1 MTFSCFLQNSCVDIG
16 HVMINEDVYRGSRI
30 IWWFQIMLSLF
41 SRNSWISWKFSLH
54 IVYIFKMA
62 WSFWT
67 ELWHFERRFNR
78 NIFKPLSAHVHLAI
92 IYQYRVFTNL
102 KMDTI
107 DDVINVVT
115 RLFLQILSD
124 VQLLLE
130 MSTST
135 HTILLSSMMN
145 LSNITI
151 KLKFRRNK
159 FGKRIVY
166 NLHARIHF

>member
-1 MTFSCFLQNSCVDIG
+1 
-16 HVMINEDVYRGSRI
+16 
-30 IWWFQIMLSLF
+30 
-41 SRNSWISWKFSLH
+41 
-54 IVYIFKMA
+54 
-62 WSFWT
+62 
-67 ELWHFERRFNR
+67 
-78 NIFKPLSAHVHLAI
+78 
-92 IYQYRVFTNL
+92 
-102 KMDTI
+102 MDTI

-115 RLFLQILSD
+115 RLFLQIFSD

-151 KLKFRRNK
+151 KLKLRRNK

>member
-1 MTFSCFLQNSCVDIG
+1 
-16 HVMINEDVYRGSRI
+16 
-30 IWWFQIMLSLF
+30 
-41 SRNSWISWKFSLH
+41 
-54 IVYIFKMA
+54 
-62 WSFWT
+62 
-67 ELWHFERRFNR
+67 
-78 NIFKPLSAHVHLAI
+78 
-92 IYQYRVFTNL
+92 
-102 KMDTI
+102 MDTI

-151 KLKFRRNK
+151 KLKLRRNK